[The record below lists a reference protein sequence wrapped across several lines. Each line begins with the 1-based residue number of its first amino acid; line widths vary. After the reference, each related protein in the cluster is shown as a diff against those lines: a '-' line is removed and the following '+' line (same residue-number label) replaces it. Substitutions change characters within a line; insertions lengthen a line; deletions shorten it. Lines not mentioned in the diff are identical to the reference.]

1 MTTKKYFQWETNKN
15 IIKSVALVL
24 TFALLTSCVAAVV
37 AGAAGG
43 LVVYDKRSFSTIE
56 KDARIFHV
64 IHTDIVTNPEFKD
77 SHIVV
82 TSFNQVVL
90 LTGQTPTASLRVKA
104 ENIAKKTPQVK
115 RVYNEITIQEP
126 TSFSQRSKDSWI
138 TSQVRAKMLTKK
150 DLKSGSIRVVTESSE
165 VFLMGI
171 VTREQS
177 DLAVEVAR
185 QVSDVSKVVK
195 VFQYM
200 TIS

>member
-1 MTTKKYFQWETNKN
+1 MTTRKYFQWETKKN
-15 IIKSVALVL
+15 VIKSVAFVL

-56 KDARIFHV
+56 KDARIFHL

-138 TSQVRAKMLTKK
+138 TSQVRAKMLAKK
-150 DLKSGSIRVVTESSE
+150 DLKSGSIRVVTENSE

-185 QVSDVSKVVK
+185 QVSGVSKVVK